1 MADIYHYDDDDSYY
15 YSEEPLND
23 TYVPEDTYDD
33 PDDTYDNPDDTDDD
47 TDDEEVTHDD
57 QGTYDGQV
65 EYDHTETNDDDTL
78 WYLYRCTARYKYH
91 VPCCEIFKTWQHLR
105 DHLKSTHNT
114 SKWLCDIYVKTN
126 YC

>member
-1 MADIYHYDDDDSYY
+1 MADTYHYDDDDSYY

-23 TYVPEDTYDD
+23 DTDDEDTD
-33 PDDTYDNPDDTDDD
+33 DDD
-47 TDDEEVTHDD
+47 TDDEEVTPDD
-57 QGTYDGQV
+57 QGTYGGQV
-65 EYDHTETNDDDTL
+65 EYDHAETYDDDTL
-78 WYLYRCTARYKYH
+78 WYLYRCTARYRYH